1 MIYPK
6 YFITMEDTGDFWCST
21 AYMGNPS
28 NPSFIPD
35 SRKTPDGGGVPPE
48 ENFNKNSQTRYELRP
63 DGTAILNQSDN
74 SIFRG
79 RVFNYNASRALGVN
93 TLDWWGLHLGSQD
106 WYPNHSSTGTVGIY
120 LGTEDNSDYGET
132 CVPAVIRPA
141 TSTNGCCTNGHL
153 IINNGITVTDTRP
166 DHMGDSVSINT
177 DANGEITFFTSYSG
191 GGGLSLTVQADG
203 LHSYGTPNDGHF
215 IVNQGSGGVAL
226 YPNSLIMAP
235 PSPNTPNVSHAVF
248 DAGTCRY
255 PNIESSETSDSYI
268 GFESAVRAIVRSEVS
283 KLGLVNSISVSSTGS
298 TPITNV
304 SWTFYH

>member
-1 MIYPK
+1 M
-6 YFITMEDTGDFWCST
+6 
-21 AYMGNPS
+21 
-28 NPSFIPD
+28 PD
-35 SRKTPDGGGVPPE
+35 VS
-48 ENFNKNSQTRYELRP
+48 
-63 DGTAILNQSDN
+63 
-74 SIFRG
+74 
-79 RVFNYNASRALGVN
+79 
-93 TLDWWGLHLGSQD
+93 
-106 WYPNHSSTGTVGIY
+106 
-120 LGTEDNSDYGET
+120 
-132 CVPAVIRPA
+132 RPA
-141 TSTNGCCTNGHL
+141 TSENECCTKGHL